1 MWKPFQV
8 MFILEFCKNTLI
20 WTVFET
26 KINSSGDHMK
36 KWSIIFLWFELKT
49 VRFLL
54 QMSSLVWLKSEKV
67 VKWRKNLIFIRIIPH
82 LFSFQNW
89 ENLHFTENM
98 KKWSFLFKMKNLLG
112 ETRLNS
118 KTSFGFENGQ
128 KCHFD
133 PKMVIRKNNE
143 CKLMMKFSKIRLA
156 GFLKILWLQS

>member
-1 MWKPFQV
+1 MLSVSSWFYFLINIDRNNGRKSCENRLNAIQV
-8 MFILEFCKNTLI
+8 MFILDFCKNTLI

-82 LFSFQNW
+82 LFSFGAQRW
-89 ENLHFTENM
+89 KLGKYPFHRKYENM
-98 KKWSFLFKMKNLLG
+98 IVFIQTEEFAWKKSFKFKK
-112 ETRLNS
+112 R
-118 KTSFGFENGQ
+118 
-128 KCHFD
+128 
-133 PKMVIRKNNE
+133 I
-143 CKLMMKFSKIRLA
+143 
-156 GFLKILWLQS
+156 

>member
-82 LFSFQNW
+82 LFSFGGYKIGVQRW
-89 ENLHFTENM
+89 NLGKYAFHRKYENM
-98 KKWSFLFKMKNLLG
+98 IVFTQNEEFAWRNSFKFKNVIWIRKWPKMPFW
-112 ETRLNS
+112 S
-118 KTSFGFENGQ
+118 ENGY
-128 KCHFD
+128 
-133 PKMVIRKNNE
+133 
-143 CKLMMKFSKIRLA
+143 SKE
-156 GFLKILWLQS
+156 